1 MKESNENA
9 RILKIHSKR
18 DEECLNRFIIRFNT
32 VKERIKNLKIHQQKL
47 LNLKY
52 KKKNEVFLKKAIME
66 YPEVVGQYQM
76 I

>member
-1 MKESNENA
+1 MKELNENV

-32 VKERIKNLKIHQQKL
+32 VKERIKILKIHQQKL
-47 LNLKY
+47 LDLKY
-52 KKKNEVFLKKAIME
+52 RKRMSFFFKAIME
-66 YPEVVGQYQM
+66 YPKVVGQYQM